1 MTGSIA
7 KNVPV
12 GQSHEDV
19 AKVRKCLR
27 CNTAF
32 SSSWSGERIC
42 HRCKSST
49 AWRSGMPLGTSPPAS
64 RR

>member
-12 GQSHEDV
+12 DQLHEDV
-19 AKVRKCLR
+19 PKVRKCLR

-49 AWRSGMPLGTSPPAS
+49 AWRSGTPFKAGPPAT